1 MGWCAVH
8 THFRYAQCELG
19 NHTILVRNTYF
30 CFNCVNSE
38 GSMRKHNQIYVSN
51 GALNPYSKLRT
62 RKNVWL
68 PMGKFW
74 YLNFTC
80 LNFPEIKT
88 MSLYHKLQLLGKYS
102 MQKAL

>member
-8 THFRYAQCELG
+8 THFGYAQCELG

-51 GALNPYSKLRT
+51 GRSLKSLFKITYAQKCMASY
-62 RKNVWL
+62 
-68 PMGKFW
+68 G
-74 YLNFTC
+74 
-80 LNFPEIKT
+80 EILA
-88 MSLYHKLQLLGKYS
+88 S
-102 MQKAL
+102 